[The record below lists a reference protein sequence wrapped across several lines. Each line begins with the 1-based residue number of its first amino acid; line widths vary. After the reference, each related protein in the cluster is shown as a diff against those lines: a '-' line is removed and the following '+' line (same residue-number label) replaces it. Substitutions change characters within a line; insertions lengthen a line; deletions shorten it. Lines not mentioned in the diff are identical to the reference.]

1 MKLHRIAPVALVAAA
16 ALVACGGKEQKAD
29 PYPERLYR
37 AEKALIVKYTASLAA
52 AKDSTAVD
60 SIIRRFE
67 EQMTKLNLRFPPGT
81 DMRMPSV
88 YNDTLYLLTAKY
100 LKVRHKKLFPD
111 PLEADSLRLDS
122 IRRDSI
128 TRAAAAPKAPLRT
141 VSRKK

>member
-1 MKLHRIAPVALVAAA
+1 MKLHKVTSLLLLAAA
-16 ALVACGGKEQKAD
+16 VLAACDGKEQQSD

-37 AEKALIVKYTASLAA
+37 AEKALIVKYTDSLAA

-100 LKVRHKKLFPD
+100 LKIRHKKLFPD
-111 PLEADSLRLDS
+111 PLESDSLRLDS
-122 IRRDSI
+122 IRQDSLA
-128 TRAAAAPKAPLRT
+128 RAAAAQKAPIRP
-141 VSRKK
+141 VPRKK